1 MPVFLDEDMM
11 GRDAATIGFPH
22 LLLCMGFVARTN
34 NDLWG
39 VHMVTPASSQA
50 TFAAFW
56 HWAQGRGLATAA
68 ITEIYGCCN
77 RKIRYG
83 QGILAAWAGEMQW
96 FANTLG
102 NWHGQAHGF
111 DTSIIDPRDGTYV
124 EYQWRLAGLCRL
136 FYKRDE
142 ETVQTGLS
150 RQLVANHSPDIQK
163 YSAIIVSGFSPIL
176 FAKPGISSQAGA
188 LDEVDY
194 ALRLTTIQ
202 L

>member
-1 MPVFLDEDMM
+1 M
-11 GRDAATIGFPH
+11 
-22 LLLCMGFVARTN
+22 
-34 NDLWG
+34 
-39 VHMVTPASSQA
+39 
-50 TFAAFW
+50 
-56 HWAQGRGLATAA
+56 
-68 ITEIYGCCN
+68 
-77 RKIRYG
+77 
-83 QGILAAWAGEMQW
+83 
-96 FANTLG
+96 
-102 NWHGQAHGF
+102 
-111 DTSIIDPRDGTYV
+111 GTYV
-124 EYQWRLAGLCRL
+124 EYHWQLAGLCRL